1 MMQNSYR
8 VIGLMSGT
16 SLDGLD
22 IACCLFQYKNEQWR
36 FTLEQTESIDYSP
49 EFRQRLKA
57 SVDLSARDVL
67 LLNNEFGQYTGKLV
81 RSFLNKYS
89 LEVDFVA
96 SHGHTVFH
104 QIDKGLTYQI
114 GAGQELANHSAQR
127 VICDFRTLDVSLGGH
142 GAPLVPIGDELLF
155 SEFDFCLNLG
165 GISNASFRHN
175 GERKA
180 FDISP
185 ANMLLTH
192 ILIPTGL
199 AFDDGGRKARNGSIN
214 HELLERLNAL
224 EFYHR
229 PFPKSLG
236 YEWFCEEVI
245 PLIEA
250 SEAHIEDKLCTA
262 IHHMAYQIAESL
274 KPFAGKASRLMA
286 TGGGA
291 KNHFLTEALQQYFG
305 EAIELVVPD
314 ESIVDFKEAIVF
326 GLMGV
331 LRARGEVNCLNSVT
345 GASSDSSG
353 GVIYEPHHVS

>member
-1 MMQNSYR
+1 MQNSYR

-22 IACCLFQYKNEQWR
+22 IACCLFHYENGFWH
-36 FTLEQTESIDYSP
+36 FTLEQAESIDYSP
-49 EFRQRLKA
+49 EFRQRLKS
-57 SVDLSARDVL
+57 SVDLSALELL
-67 LLNNEFGQYTGKLV
+67 LLNNEFGRYTGKLV
-81 RSFLNKYS
+81 RAFLDKHS

-114 GAGQELANHSAQR
+114 GAGQELANHTAQR

-142 GAPLVPIGDELLF
+142 GAPLVPIGDNLLF

-165 GISNASFRHN
+165 GISNASFVHEGN
-175 GERKA
+175 RKA

-192 ILIPTGL
+192 ILVPTGL
-199 AFDDGGRKARNGSIN
+199 AFDDGGQLARTGALDDDLFA
-214 HELLERLNAL
+214 ELNAL
-224 EFYHR
+224 DFYKQ

-236 YEWFCEEVI
+236 YEWFCETVI
-245 PLIEA
+245 PVIDNSDASIEN
-250 SEAHIEDKLCTA
+250 KLYTS
-262 IHHMAYQIAESL
+262 IHHMAYQIAENL
-274 KPFAGKASRLMA
+274 KPFATSNARLMA
-286 TGGGA
+286 TGGGT
-291 KNHFLTEALQQYFG
+291 KNHFLTEVLQQYFG
-305 EAIELVVPD
+305 EAIELVIPD
-314 ESIVDFKEAIVF
+314 ESIIDFKEAIVF

-331 LRARGEVNCLNSVT
+331 LRSRGEVNCLSSVT

-353 GVIYEPHHVS
+353 GVIYKPH

>member
-1 MMQNSYR
+1 MLKNNYR

-22 IACCLFQYKNEQWR
+22 IACCQFELEAGQWH
-36 FTLEQTESIDYSP
+36 FTLKQAESIDYP
-49 EFRQRLKA
+49 EAFRQRLKS
-57 SVDLSARDVL
+57 SVNLSSVEL
-67 LLNNEFGQYTGKLV
+67 LSLNNEFGRYTGDLV
-81 RSFLNKYS
+81 KAFLDKYS

-104 QIDKGLTYQI
+104 QIDKKLTYQI
-114 GAGQELANHSAQR
+114 GAGQELANHTAQR

-155 SEFDFCLNLG
+155 TEYDFCLNLG
-165 GISNASFRHN
+165 GISNASFRHE
-175 GERKA
+175 GKRKA

-199 AFDDGGRKARNGSIN
+199 AFDKGGELARTGAIDQK
-214 HELLERLNAL
+214 LLERLNAL
-224 EFYHR
+224 DFYSL

-236 YEWFCEEVI
+236 YEWFCEAVI
-245 PLIEA
+245 PVIDG
-250 SEAHIEDKLCTA
+250 SEAGIEDKLCTA
-262 IHHMAYQIAESL
+262 IHHIAYQIAEAL
-274 KPFAGKASRLMA
+274 KPFAVAEARLMA

-291 KNHFLTEALQQYFG
+291 KNHFLTETLQHYFG
-305 EAIELVVPD
+305 EAIELVIPD
-314 ESIVDFKEAIVF
+314 ESIIDFKEAIVF

-331 LRARGEVNCLNSVT
+331 LRARGEVNCLSSVT
-345 GASSDSSG
+345 GALRNSSG
-353 GVIYEPHHVS
+353 GVMYQP

>member
-1 MMQNSYR
+1 
-8 VIGLMSGT
+8 MSGT

-22 IACCLFQYKNEQWR
+22 IACCQFQFEAGQWQ
-36 FTLEQTESIDYSP
+36 FTLEHAESIDYT
-49 EFRQRLKA
+49 EGFRQQLKS
-57 SVDLSARDVL
+57 SVNLSAVEL
-67 LLNNEFGQYTGKLV
+67 LSLNNEFGRHTGKLV
-81 RSFLNKYS
+81 KAFLDKYS

-104 QIDKGLTYQI
+104 QIDKKLTYQI
-114 GAGQELANHSAQR
+114 GAGQELANHTAQR

-165 GISNASFRHN
+165 GISNASFRHK
-175 GERKA
+175 GKRKA

-192 ILIPTGL
+192 ILIPTGM
-199 AFDDGGRKARNGSIN
+199 AYDDGGQLARTGTMDQQ
-214 HELLERLNAL
+214 LLEQLNVL
-224 EFYHR
+224 DFYSQ

-236 YEWFCEEVI
+236 YEWFCDAVI
-245 PLIEA
+245 PVIDGSRA
-250 SEAHIEDKLCTA
+250 SIEDKLCTA

-274 KPFAGKASRLMA
+274 KPFARPESRLLI

-291 KNHFLTEALQQYFG
+291 KNHFLTETLQQYLG
-305 EAIELVVPD
+305 DTITAHIPD
-314 ESIVDFKEAIVF
+314 ESIIDFKEAIVF

-331 LRARGEVNCLNSVT
+331 LRSREEVNCLSSVT
-345 GASSDSSG
+345 GGSRDSSG
-353 GVIYEPHHVS
+353 GVIYEPH